1 ESLIPMLQ
9 ENTVPPALSPV
20 STQTESRPVME
31 LLQFQAQR
39 LQQMNEELNEARTAL
54 EERKV
59 LERAKYLLM
68 KHRGLSEEDAH
79 RLMRQMAMNQSRRLV
94 EIARSVIELAGV
106 WS

>member
-1 ESLIPMLQ
+1 MDSRSAAR
-9 ENTVPPALSPV
+9 T
-20 STQTESRPVME
+20 TQQESRPVME

-39 LQQMNEELNEARTAL
+39 LQQMSEELNAARTAL
-54 EERKV
+54 EERK
-59 LERAKYLLM
+59 LIERAKHLIM

-79 RLMRQMAMNQSRRLV
+79 RLLRKMAMNQSRRLV